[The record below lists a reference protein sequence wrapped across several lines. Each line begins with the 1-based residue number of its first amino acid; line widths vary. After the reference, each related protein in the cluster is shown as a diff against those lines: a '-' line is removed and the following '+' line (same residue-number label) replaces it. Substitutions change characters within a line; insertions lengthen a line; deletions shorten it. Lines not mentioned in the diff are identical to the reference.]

1 MLTTMTAIAGLIGLV
16 ITIGLLAW
24 QTRAAA
30 KQTQIAN
37 AMAGATVLFA
47 TSTNLNEVLRPF
59 IDHPELRAHFYDKAP
74 VPTDPLQA
82 SRVLTIAEMLG
93 DALEDGLVSHRLV
106 PASES
111 EHDWIDYCRYMRAH
125 SPALDTMVDEHPGW
139 WPQLSKIPA

>member
-1 MLTTMTAIAGLIGLV
+1 MLTTLTAIAGLIGLV

-37 AMAGATVLFA
+37 AMAGATVLYGCTA
-47 TSTNLNEVLRPF
+47 NLNEVLRPF
-59 IDHPELRAHFYDKAP
+59 LDHPELRAYFYDSTPIPA
-74 VPTDPLQA
+74 DPLER

-125 SPALDTMVDEHPGW
+125 SPALNTMVNEHPRW
-139 WPQLSKIPA
+139 WPQLGSIPA